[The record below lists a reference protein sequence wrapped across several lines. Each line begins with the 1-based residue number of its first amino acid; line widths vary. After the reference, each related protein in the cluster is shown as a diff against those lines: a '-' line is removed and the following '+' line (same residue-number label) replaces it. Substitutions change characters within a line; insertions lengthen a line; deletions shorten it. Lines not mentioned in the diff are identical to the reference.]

1 MADEPL
7 PPTSRKHR
15 VIHWNPDAGVAPA
28 RRRLSWWRFLAW
40 TVGGFFG
47 LLFAA
52 GLVIRGIKLV
62 FGPEVFMARA
72 SQTPG
77 PEGVRAANPGAA
89 FVSQSKAELSR
100 ETAGKALA
108 EVRKLPTDH
117 PRQLEKLILLEK
129 SFLAGE
135 ALLASRSFAAALT
148 QFEFLNR
155 EIDEFAQSVKA
166 RGEAQTA
173 YDTILARIQDLERAR
188 SLAPDALE
196 AAFAAAGSGRQF
208 MLEGSFLA
216 AKRTFDRGFAELKR
230 AEDALGAFIES
241 NLTRGQRALVDGQR
255 GEADAAFR
263 ATLEKSPGNE
273 LALKGLKRAENAGQ
287 VHALLQEAT
296 QLEAASRYAEAA
308 TAYEKA
314 FALDAVNATAQQGK
328 ARALR
333 LERETRFSAALATAK
348 AAYAKRDWPVAIAEF
363 EKALA
368 VSPKVEDV
376 KEQLASARAKAH
388 QDAVDSAVA
397 KAFAYENQ
405 YQWKEA
411 RGAYYEALQLKPE
424 HIEAKEGYARAGR
437 VIRTLL
443 EYYKLIEVAE
453 QKAARAEFQSA
464 IRDFNKAMSLKPEY
478 LPVTERLAELR
489 DLLYQQNQ
497 PVEITFKGDGKTWI
511 SITNFRLLGQAE
523 ETKVKIL
530 PGNYEV
536 IGRRKGYQDVLLSL
550 QVRNNGAPAPVV
562 SVVCTL
568 KADKV

>member
-1 MADEPL
+1 
-7 PPTSRKHR
+7 
-15 VIHWNPDAGVAPA
+15 
-28 RRRLSWWRFLAW
+28 
-40 TVGGFFG
+40 
-47 LLFAA
+47 
-52 GLVIRGIKLV
+52 
-62 FGPEVFMARA
+62 
-72 SQTPG
+72 
-77 PEGVRAANPGAA
+77 
-89 FVSQSKAELSR
+89 
-100 ETAGKALA
+100 
-108 EVRKLPTDH
+108 
-117 PRQLEKLILLEK
+117 
-129 SFLAGE
+129 
-135 ALLASRSFAAALT
+135 
-148 QFEFLNR
+148 
-155 EIDEFAQSVKA
+155 
-166 RGEAQTA
+166 
-173 YDTILARIQDLERAR
+173 
-188 SLAPDALE
+188 
-196 AAFAAAGSGRQF
+196 

-216 AKRTFDRGFAELKR
+216 AKRAFDRGFAELKR
-230 AEDALGAFIES
+230 AEDALGAFVES

-255 GEADAAFR
+255 GEAEGAFR

-296 QLEAASRYAEAA
+296 RLEAATRYAEAA
-308 TAYEKA
+308 SAYEKA
-314 FALDAVNATAQQGK
+314 FALDSFNATAQQGK

-348 AAYAKRDWPVAIAEF
+348 AAYAKRDWTVAISEF

-368 VSPKVEDV
+368 VSPKADEV

-411 RGAYYEALQLKPE
+411 RGAYYEALQLKPD
-424 HIEAKEGYARAGR
+424 HVEAKEGYARSGR

-478 LPVTERLAELR
+478 LPVTERLAQLR

-562 SVVCTL
+562 SVICTL

>member
-7 PPTSRKHR
+7 PSPSRKHR
-15 VIHWNPDAGVAPA
+15 VIHWNPDAGNAPS
-28 RRRLSWWRFLAW
+28 RRRLSWWRVLAW

-52 GLVIRGIKLV
+52 GIVIRGIKLV
-62 FGPEVFMARA
+62 FGPDVFVA
-72 SQTPG
+72 SSSPIAGSPGATP
-77 PEGVRAANPGAA
+77 ADPGAA
-89 FVSQSKAELSR
+89 FVSQSKAELAR

-135 ALLASRSFAAALT
+135 ALLSSRSFAAALT

-196 AAFAAAGSGRQF
+196 GAFAAAGSGRQF

-230 AEDALGAFIES
+230 AEDALNGFIEG
-241 NLTRGQRALVDGQR
+241 NLIRGQRALVEGR
-255 GEADAAFR
+255 RSEAETAFR

-273 LALKGLKRAENAGQ
+273 MALQGLKRAVHAEQ
-287 VHALLQEAT
+287 VHALLQDAT
-296 QLEAASRYAEAA
+296 GHETAGRYAAA
-308 TAYEKA
+308 AAAYEKA
-314 FALDAVNATAQQGK
+314 FGLDALNATAQQGK

-333 LERETRFSAALATAK
+333 LESETRFAAAVSTAK

-363 EKALA
+363 EKALK
-368 VSPKVEDV
+368 VSPKAEDV

-411 RGAYYEALQLKPE
+411 RGAYYEALQLKSD
-424 HIEAKEGYARAGR
+424 HVEAKEGYARSGR

-478 LPVTERLAELR
+478 LPVTERLAQLR

-497 PVEITFKGDGKTWI
+497 PVEITFRGDGKTWI

-530 PGNYEV
+530 PGDYEV

-562 SVVCTL
+562 SVICTL
-568 KADKV
+568 KADKL

>member
-1 MADEPL
+1 MAHEP
-7 PPTSRKHR
+7 PSSPSRKHR
-15 VIHWNPDAGVAPA
+15 VIHWNPDAGHAPS
-28 RRRLSWWRFLAW
+28 RRRLSWWRVLAW

-52 GLVIRGIKLV
+52 GIVIRGIKLV
-62 FGPEVFMARA
+62 FGPDVFVAGP
-72 SQTPG
+72 SQAAG
-77 PEGVRAANPGAA
+77 PAGAAADPGAA
-89 FVSQSKAELSR
+89 FVSQSKAELAR
-100 ETAGKALA
+100 ETAGKALT
-108 EVRKLPTDH
+108 EIRKLPTDH

-135 ALLASRSFAAALT
+135 ALLNARSFAAALT

-188 SLAPDALE
+188 SLAPEALE
-196 AAFAAAGSGRQF
+196 GAFAAAGSGRQF

-230 AEDALGAFIES
+230 AEDALNGFIEE
-241 NLTRGQRALVDGQR
+241 NLIRGQRALVEGR
-255 GEADAAFR
+255 RAEAETAFR
-263 ATLEKSPGNE
+263 ATLGKSPGNE
-273 LALKGLKRAENAGQ
+273 IALQGLKRAVHAEQ
-287 VHALLQEAT
+287 VHALLQDAAGH
-296 QLEAASRYAEAA
+296 EAAGRYAAA
-308 TAYEKA
+308 AAAYEKA
-314 FALDAVNATAQQGK
+314 FGLDAQNATAQQGK

-333 LERETRFSAALATAK
+333 LESETRFAAAVSTAK
-348 AAYAKRDWPVAIAEF
+348 VAYARRDWPVAIAEF
-363 EKALA
+363 EQALK
-368 VSPKVEDV
+368 VSPKAEDV

-411 RGAYYEALQLKPE
+411 RGAYYEALQLKPD
-424 HIEAKEGYARAGR
+424 HVEAKEGYVRSGR

-478 LPVTERLAELR
+478 LPVTERLAQLR

-497 PVEITFKGDGKTWI
+497 PVEITFRGDGKTWI

-530 PGNYEV
+530 PGDYEV

-550 QVRNNGAPAPVV
+550 QVRNNGAPPPVV
-562 SVVCTL
+562 SVICTL
-568 KADKV
+568 KADKL